1 MPTSGGKKVT
11 TGCFSI
17 PGSSYT
23 GRLRRVALILGD
35 RGGSLSVGS
44 KETMM
49 AELNCDLDRAHSP
62 QIAASAL
69 HLPFIEGIFQTI
81 LFTDVI
87 EHIPRGTEP
96 QALKEIRRCLKKEG
110 RLILSTPNDILV
122 FKLLDPAW
130 WLVKHRHYQTEK
142 IAGLLESAG
151 FETRRSFCSGG
162 VFQIAEL
169 FVHYFIGLPIYRM
182 LGVLPPSISWL
193 NRKVDN
199 EYDRASSK
207 GYTLFVEAFASPNEK

>member
-169 FVHYFIGLPIYRM
+169 FVHYFIGLPIHRIC
-182 LGVLPPSISWL
+182 GVLPRSISWL
-193 NRKVDN
+193 KRKVDG
-199 EYDRASSK
+199 EYDLASPK